1 LISRIS
7 LLGAVCLLGC
17 GGGNADDPDLGEV
30 TGVVSV
36 AGKPLANAVV
46 TFTPADG
53 RPSFGETDEDGNYEL
68 LFKADNPGAVVGQ
81 HTVRVE
87 MISAD
92 DVDAADGRNGADT
105 GLPPTA
111 SDGSITHEVKAG
123 SNEIDIKL

>member
-7 LLGAVCLLGC
+7 LVAVVCLSGC

-53 RPSFGETDEDGNYEL
+53 RPSFGETDENGNYEL

-87 MISAD
+87 LITAD
-92 DVDAADGRNGADT
+92 GEDTADGRNGAET
-105 GLPPTA
+105 GLPPAA
-111 SDGSITHEVKAG
+111 SDGSVTHEVKAG
-123 SNEIDIKL
+123 SNEIDIEL